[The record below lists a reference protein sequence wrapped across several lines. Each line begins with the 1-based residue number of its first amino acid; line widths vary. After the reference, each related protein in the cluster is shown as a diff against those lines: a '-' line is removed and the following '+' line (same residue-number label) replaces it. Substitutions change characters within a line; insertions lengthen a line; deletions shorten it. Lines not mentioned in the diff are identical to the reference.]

1 MKKISI
7 IIKALNEEKNI
18 KIAIESSLQAISS
31 IPGGGEVILADSLST
46 DSTISIAQHYPI
58 RIVQLLNASD
68 RSCGIAAQLGYEY
81 SEGEFVYILDGDM
94 HLSKEFLREAI
105 QLMQN
110 NPKIAGVGGQL
121 QEMNMVSLE
130 FSARV
135 ERGAKDMKAGEVSHL
150 TGGGLY
156 RRKAIE
162 QLGYLTN
169 CNLHAYEEFELG
181 VRLRVA
187 GWLLVRLPLISVKH
201 YGYTLPEYQL
211 LRRRWSSGYVR
222 GLGELV
228 RSAIGKNYFLSV
240 VTELRELWLYAL
252 VAIWWIVLIGLII
265 LTDSFIKFSLFLVVL
280 FLPFILMVYK
290 RKSFRKAFY
299 AVVAWQYFTA
309 GLIVGLGVKLESNFV
324 GNNRSKVINNN
335 LRSCPR

>member
-18 KIAIESSLQAISS
+18 KIAIESSLHAISS
-31 IPGGGEVILADSLST
+31 IPGGGEIILADSLST
-46 DSTISIAQHYPI
+46 DATINIAQHYPI
-58 RIVQLLNASD
+58 KIVQLLNASD
-68 RSCGIAAQLGYEY
+68 RSCGIGAQLGYEY

-94 HLSKEFLREAI
+94 HLSEEFLREAI
-105 QLMQN
+105 QLMQS
-110 NPKIAGVGGQL
+110 NPRIAGVGGQL
-121 QEMNMVSLE
+121 QEMNMTSLE

-135 ERGAKDMKAGEVSHL
+135 ERGAEDMKAGEVSHL

-187 GWLLVRLPLISVKH
+187 GYLLVRLPLISVKH

-228 RSAIGKNYFLSV
+228 RSAIGKDYFFFV
-240 VTELRELWLYAL
+240 VTELKELWLYAS
-252 VAIWWIVLIGLII
+252 VAIWWVVLLVLII
-265 LTDSFIKFSLFLVVL
+265 LTDNFTKFCLFLAVL
-280 FLPFILMVYK
+280 FLPFVLMVCK
-290 RKSFRKAFY
+290 KKNFRKAFY

-309 GLIVGLGVKLESNFV
+309 GLIMGLGVKLGSNFV
-324 GNNRSKVINNN
+324 GSNRSKVV
-335 LRSCPR
+335 SS